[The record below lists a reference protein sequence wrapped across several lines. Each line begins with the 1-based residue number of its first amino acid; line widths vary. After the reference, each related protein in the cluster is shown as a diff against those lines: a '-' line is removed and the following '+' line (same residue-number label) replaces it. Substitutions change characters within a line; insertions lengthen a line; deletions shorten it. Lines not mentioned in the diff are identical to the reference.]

1 MSGLLDRVGEG
12 NLSVVNVPD
21 LHLAS
26 NLRAYRNDLH
36 GHWVAALLGSNI
48 EGATSVAQEMEH
60 PPAFITRDE
69 QVMKTWLKFRLRGE
83 QRVGLLSS
91 SGATRLVAEGIPPS
105 PRSNELD
112 QVVHWFLRPSGD
124 FRSSNA
130 LEVPLSEFVCQ
141 GLEIDYAG
149 LCWGN
154 DLIWSGGKWCPRKMR
169 APKWQTLKKEEAM
182 QYRVN
187 AYRVLLT
194 RARAGT
200 VIYVP
205 RGDHCDPTRQPS
217 DFDDV
222 YSVLLKAGCKILHGG
237 RH

>member
-1 MSGLLDRVGEG
+1 M
-12 NLSVVNVPD
+12 
-21 LHLAS
+21 
-26 NLRAYRNDLH
+26 
-36 GHWVAALLGSNI
+36 
-48 EGATSVAQEMEH
+48 
-60 PPAFITRDE
+60 
-69 QVMKTWLKFRLRGE
+69 
-83 QRVGLLSS
+83 
-91 SGATRLVAEGIPPS
+91 
-105 PRSNELD
+105 
-112 QVVHWFLRPSGD
+112 HWFLRPEVD

-154 DLIWSGGKWCPRKMR
+154 DLTWSGQDWIPRKMR
-169 APKWQTLKKEEAM
+169 SPKWQKLKKKDAK

-205 RGDHCDPTRQPS
+205 LGELKDPTREPS
-217 DFDDV
+217 DFHGV
-222 YSVLLKAGCKILHGG
+222 YEILLEAGCKSL
-237 RH
+237 